1 MDTKKSSVDSK
12 KRECEESL
20 SPVLFWSKLPADG
33 IENIQLQAL
42 ASLVSDSEHSDDN
55 SSIVAEEEEEEEEEE
70 DDKTSKMEEEKT
82 EITINNPS
90 VDDVPSSTSRTI
102 GHRRHGCSTS
112 ARLKRR
118 KVAGPYDI
126 KMRSYSR
133 PSASRRATKG
143 EAQVLLSM
151 LQM

>member
-1 MDTKKSSVDSK
+1 MGTKKSGVDSK
-12 KRECEESL
+12 NRECEESI
-20 SPVLFWSKLPADG
+20 SPVLFWSMLPADG
-33 IENIQLQAL
+33 IENVQLQAL
-42 ASLVSDSEHSDDN
+42 ASLVSDSENSDD
-55 SSIVAEEEEEEEEEE
+55 SSSVVEEEEN
-70 DDKTSKMEEEKT
+70 DRASKMEEEEI

-90 VDDVPSSTSRTI
+90 VDNVPSSASRTI

>member
-1 MDTKKSSVDSK
+1 MKKSGVDSE
-12 KRECEESL
+12 KRECEECI
-20 SPVLFWSKLPADG
+20 SPVLFWNKLPPDG
-33 IENIQLQAL
+33 IDNVQLQAL
-42 ASLVSDSEHSDDN
+42 ASLVSDSEGSDDN
-55 SSIVAEEEEEEEEEE
+55 RSIVEEEGEEEE
-70 DDKTSKMEEEKT
+70 DDRKGKMEEE
-82 EITINNPS
+82 EAEMMINNPG
-90 VDDVPSSTSRTI
+90 VDDVPSSTSRTN

-118 KVAGPYDI
+118 NVTGPYDM
-126 KMRSYSR
+126 KTRSYSR

>member
-1 MDTKKSSVDSK
+1 MGTKKSGVDSK
-12 KRECEESL
+12 NREYEESI
-20 SPVLFWSKLPADG
+20 SPVLFWSMLPADG
-33 IENIQLQAL
+33 IENVQLQAL
-42 ASLVSDSEHSDDN
+42 ASLVSDSENSDD
-55 SSIVAEEEEEEEEEE
+55 SSSVVEEEEN
-70 DDKTSKMEEEKT
+70 DRASKMEEEEI

-90 VDDVPSSTSRTI
+90 VDNVPSSASRMI

-126 KMRSYSR
+126 KTRSYSR

>member
-1 MDTKKSSVDSK
+1 MATKKSCVDSK
-12 KRECEESL
+12 KRECEESI

-33 IENIQLQAL
+33 IENVQLQAL
-42 ASLVSDSEHSDDN
+42 ASLVSDSENSDDN
-55 SSIVAEEEEEEEEEE
+55 NSVVGEEEE
-70 DDKTSKMEEEKT
+70 DDRMSKVEEENP
-82 EITINNPS
+82 ELTIHNPS
-90 VDDVPSSTSRTI
+90 VDDVPISASRMI

-118 KVAGPYDI
+118 KVTGPYDI
-126 KMRSYSR
+126 KMRSSSR
-133 PSASRRATKG
+133 PSAPRRAAKG